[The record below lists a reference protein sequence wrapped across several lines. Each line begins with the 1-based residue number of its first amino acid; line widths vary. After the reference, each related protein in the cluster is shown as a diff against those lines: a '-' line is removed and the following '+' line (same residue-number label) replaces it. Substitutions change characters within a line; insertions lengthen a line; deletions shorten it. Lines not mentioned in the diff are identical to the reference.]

1 MVHYHEVG
9 PQPPARRPT
18 APFPQLLRVL
28 PWCHGD
34 LRGIAVKPDRLI
46 EGAADLGID
55 LTGEQQ
61 AAFARYF
68 HALADWNRR
77 VNLTSV
83 DDWERVQTVH
93 FLDSLSVA
101 TVLPPEVLEGGRIL
115 DVGSG
120 AGFPGL
126 PLKIAFP
133 GLRVALLESVGKKA
147 AFLRAVVDLLGL
159 HGTEVLHGRG
169 EEIAHRPE
177 LREAFDVV
185 LARGLAKMS
194 VLAELTLPFART
206 GGVLVAQKKGD
217 IAAEVEQAGEAVRL
231 LGGGPPVTRWVRLR
245 GLSDER
251 ALVSSPKVAPTPDR
265 YPRRPGVPR
274 KRPLGRR
281 AALRAD

>member
-1 MVHYHEVG
+1 MG
-9 PQPPARRPT
+9 TT
-18 APFPQLLRVL
+18 A
-28 PWCHGD
+28 
-34 LRGIAVKPDRLI
+34 AVKPERLLA
-46 EGAADLGID
+46 GAADLGVA
-55 LTGEQQ
+55 LTDEQQ
-61 AAFARYF
+61 ATFVRYF

-83 DDWERVQTVH
+83 DGWDEVQTVH

-101 TVLPPEVLEGGRIL
+101 SVLPNEVLQGGHIL

-133 GLRVALLESVGKKA
+133 RLRLALLESTGKKT

-159 HGTEVLHGRG
+159 HETEVLHGRA

-177 LREAFDVV
+177 LRESFDAV
-185 LARGLAKMS
+185 LARSLAKMP
-194 VLAELTLPFART
+194 VLAELTLPFARI
-206 GGVLVAQKKGD
+206 GGVVVAQKKGD
-217 IAAEVEQAGEAVRL
+217 VVAELDEAGEAVRL
-231 LGGGPPVTRWVRLR
+231 LGGGPLAVRWLRLR
-245 GLSDER
+245 GIPDER
-251 ALVSSPKVAPTPDR
+251 ALVSAPKVAPTPDQ

>member
-1 MVHYHEVG
+1 MGTTV
-9 PQPPARRPT
+9 
-18 APFPQLLRVL
+18 
-28 PWCHGD
+28 
-34 LRGIAVKPDRLI
+34 AVKPERLLA
-46 EGAADLGID
+46 GAAEFGIT
-55 LTGEQQ
+55 LTKAQQ
-61 AAFARYF
+61 ETFVRYF

-83 DDWERVQTVH
+83 DGWDEVQTVH

-101 TVLPPEVLEGGRIL
+101 SVLPNEVLQGGHIL

-133 GLRVALLESVGKKA
+133 RLRLALLESTGKKA

-159 HGTEVLHGRG
+159 HDTDVLHGRA
-169 EEIAHRPE
+169 EELAHRPD
-177 LREAFDVV
+177 LRESFDAV
-185 LARGLAKMS
+185 LARSLAKMP
-194 VLAELTLPFART
+194 VLAELTLPFARI
-206 GGVLVAQKKGD
+206 GGVVVAQKKGD
-217 IAAEVEQAGEAVRL
+217 VVAELDEAGEAVRL
-231 LGGGPPVTRWVRLR
+231 LGGGPLAVRWLRLR
-245 GLSDER
+245 GIPDER
-251 ALVSSPKVAPTPDR
+251 ALVSAPKVAPTPDQ